1 MGHVNLHIEA
11 GIARLVLDAPPMNA
25 LDRAMVQQ
33 LEAHLQACR
42 LDDAVRV
49 VLLHGN
55 GARAFSA
62 GSDLV
67 ELRGLIAAGRDALQ
81 GKFEQDQRVFGAL
94 AHFPKPTLAAIE
106 GAAMGGGLELAV
118 CCDFI
123 VAARGA
129 RLALPEIR
137 LGVFPG
143 SGGTVRVTQR
153 IGASRARRMMLLGD
167 PLDIDTA
174 LQWGLVD
181 EVCDD
186 GTAVETAQA
195 LAQRLAQGPQQ
206 AQQACK
212 ASIAAAID
220 EDEAKALALSNDLAI
235 ELGFSPDLAEGLAA
249 FDARR
254 KPVFGAGKPPA
265 S

>member
-1 MGHVNLHIEA
+1 MGQVNLHIEA
-11 GIARLVLDAPPMNA
+11 GIAHLVLDAPPMNA
-25 LDRAMVQQ
+25 LDRAMIQQ

-55 GARAFSA
+55 GPRAFSA
-62 GSDLV
+62 GSHLGEV
-67 ELRGLIAAGRDALQ
+67 RSLIAAGRDALQ
-81 GKFEQDQRVFGAL
+81 GKFDQDQRVFGAL

-106 GAAMGGGLELAV
+106 GTAMGGGLELAV
-118 CCDFI
+118 CCDVI

-129 RLALPEIR
+129 RLALPEIL

-143 SGGTVRVTQR
+143 SGGTVRVTRR
-153 IGASRARRMMLLGD
+153 IGAARARRMMLLGD
-167 PLDIDTA
+167 PLDVATA

-181 EVCDD
+181 DMCDD
-186 GTAVETAQA
+186 GAAVATAQA
-195 LAQRLAQGPQQ
+195 LAQRLVQGPQQ

-212 ASIAAAID
+212 ACIAAAID
-220 EDEAKALALSNDLAI
+220 EDEATALALSNHHAV
-235 ELGFSPDLAEGLAA
+235 ELGFSADLAEGLAA

-254 KPVFGAGKPPA
+254 KPVFGAGKTPA
-265 S
+265 P